1 MSETTTTA
9 PAAPSATPAAPT
21 TAPTT
26 APATPSAPAAPAPAP
41 TQSPTTVTHVPPTPQ
56 PAPGATTAPPAPGG
70 EPQDVASLPEWAQT
84 LIRDTRAE
92 AASWRTR
99 AQGTAPQG
107 ADPAAPPAP
116 GTEPTAPAAEG
127 DLTRLPRWAQQAVTD
142 GQGAAK
148 TLAVQSAVIAA
159 APAAG
164 ADIARLLD
172 SSSAMRALAA
182 VDPADQAAVTAAI
195 QAALTAQP
203 HLAAGGFNPGRAGA
217 EFSAPNG
224 EVTPAQFAAMDYG
237 ARAELYRS
245 DPDTYRRLAG

>member
-1 MSETTTTA
+1 MSD
-9 PAAPSATPAAPT
+9 

-26 APATPSAPAAPAPAP
+26 APAAPAAPAAPQAPAA
-41 TQSPTTVTHVPPTPQ
+41 
-56 PAPGATTAPPAPGG
+56 PAAPPAPTTAPTAPATAPAPPAPPAPAAPAG
-70 EPQDVASLPEWAQT
+70 EPQDVASLPDWAQT

-92 AASWRTR
+92 AAQWRTR

-107 ADPAAPPAP
+107 EPGTPPAVEPPP
-116 GTEPTAPAAEG
+116 GAPQQGAEG

-142 GQGAAK
+142 GQGAAR

-172 SSSAMRALAA
+172 SSSAMRALSA
-182 VDPADQAAVTAAI
+182 VDPADTAAVTAAI

-203 HLAAGGFNPGRAGA
+203 HLAAGGFTPGRAGA
-217 EFSAPNG
+217 EFHAPTG
-224 EVTPAQFAAMDYG
+224 EVTPQQFAAMDYA
-237 ARAELYRS
+237 ARAELYQTN
-245 DPDTYRRLAG
+245 PDTYRRLAG